1 MTLTD
6 DEKAMLA
13 FERQW
18 WKHAGARDQS
28 IRDRFDL
35 SPVAYFQRLNALI
48 DTEAA
53 LAHDPLLVKRLLRVR
68 EARRRRGVG

>member
-6 DEKAMLA
+6 EEKAMLA

-28 IRDRFDL
+28 IRDHFDL
-35 SPVAYFQRLNALI
+35 SPVTYFQRLNALI

-68 EARRRRGVG
+68 AARTRRRSG